1 MRYRFETFG
10 NQIKATK
17 EGLLIAYGLE
27 FEKKVTFIN
36 EQNWRI
42 TVGVVAPVDSAN
54 QDLSLFLEHFG
65 LLEGVFSAEERGSF
79 KIGKLDDSR

>member
-1 MRYRFETFG
+1 MRYRIEIFG

-36 EQNWRI
+36 EQN
-42 TVGVVAPVDSAN
+42 
-54 QDLSLFLEHFG
+54 
-65 LLEGVFSAEERGSF
+65 
-79 KIGKLDDSR
+79 